1 MSDLEDLYQEI
12 IMEHNL
18 KPRNFTKIEDSNRF
32 SEGFNPFCGD
42 TIHIYLKLDGN
53 KISDVG
59 FQGSGCAISRASAS
73 MMTEVIKGKT
83 TEETDKLLN
92 IFHRMLKNEIE
103 DESELHHHDLG
114 DLETLSGISKFP
126 TRVKCATLSWNTLRA
141 ALDGTKDTVKTE

>member
-1 MSDLEDLYQEI
+1 MSDLEDLYQEV

-42 TIHIYLKLDGN
+42 TIHIYVKIDGN

-92 IFHRMLKNEIE
+92 IFHGMNTSIYYIHARVSYEKNGFFANCNNDNDVFIPCNC
-103 DESELHHHDLG
+103 SN
-114 DLETLSGISKFP
+114 TISKFNNKW
-126 TRVKCATLSWNTLRA
+126 RNIEC
-141 ALDGTKDTVKTE
+141 